1 MNLELSMAAFALVAS
16 ATPGPVNL
24 IALSSGAR
32 HGWRASLPYVTGAT
46 AGFTVLLVLVGLGMQ
61 QMVKALPTLM
71 LALRWAGVLFLLYM
85 AGRLW
90 LDGGEVDHSPA
101 ANSRPSLIAG
111 AAMQW
116 LNPKAWLASVSGMA
130 VYAANGDAAMVWLF
144 AAIYFVVCFVS
155 VGAWAVAGSAVSSML
170 ADKRTMCRFNRLMAG
185 LLAISAV
192 FMLAD

>member
-32 HGWRASLPYVTGAT
+32 HGWRSSVPYVTGAT

-61 QMVKALPTLM
+61 QMARALPM
-71 LALRWAGVLFLLYM
+71 LLQGLRWAGVLFLLYM
-85 AGRLW
+85 AVRLW
-90 LDGGEVDHSPA
+90 RDSGEVDHSQAP
-101 ANSRPSLIAG
+101 SRRPSLIAG

-130 VYAANGDAAMVWLF
+130 VYAANGDTARVWLF
-144 AAIYFVVCFVS
+144 AAIYFVICFVS
-155 VGAWAVAGSAVSSML
+155 VGAWALAGSAISAML
-170 ADKRTMCRFNRLMAG
+170 ADRRTMRRFNRLMAG

-192 FMLAD
+192 VMLAD